1 MRRKLL
7 PIIAIAITGLI
18 SIAAIVED
26 AASRDKVQPPFR
38 IVFVSE
44 IEPKSAKASI
54 RPQAT
59 KARIA
64 ALQKEL
70 ACDPALTR
78 KLRARGIQIRN
89 VIGCEQALNGVTIIY
104 VR

>member
-7 PIIAIAITGLI
+7 AIIAIAIAGLI
-18 SIAAIVED
+18 SIAAIVGD
-26 AASRDKVQPPFR
+26 AASRDKLQPPFR
-38 IVFVSE
+38 IVFVSH
-44 IEPKSAKASI
+44 IEPKSARASI
-54 RPQAT
+54 RSKAT

-70 ACDPALTR
+70 VSDPVLAR
-78 KLRARGIQIRN
+78 KLRARGIQISN
-89 VIGCEQALNGVTIIY
+89 VIGRERALNGVTIIY